1 MVVAM
6 AISVDS
12 EILSESCKGFQWRY
26 DAMAMLL
33 CTSEEGV
40 RGFLAIRNIGRRESV
55 TNFELG

>member
-33 CTSEEGV
+33 CTSECGYEEWSLAALFITWEGK
-40 RGFLAIRNIGRRESV
+40 G
-55 TNFELG
+55 